1 MGVRLAARDREGRE
15 RLFRY
20 GARPP
25 FALERFSE
33 LADGR
38 IAYRLKA
45 PNRRGQTHRVMTPV
59 ECLARL
65 CALVPPPW
73 QPLVRFHGVFAPNH
87 AWRPLV
93 VPSRT
98 LTPASTT
105 ACRRPP
111 QRSLFPRAPCLPRED
126 DDTLPRPRAPRTHS
140 PPRAPRAANDARLEW
155 AALLARTFA
164 IDILRTQS
172 MKTC

>member
-1 MGVRLAARDREGRE
+1 MLASEATTAAR

-73 QPLVRFHGVFAPNH
+73 QPLVRFRA
-87 AWRPLV
+87 
-93 VPSRT
+93 
-98 LTPASTT
+98 TT
-105 ACRRPP
+105 
-111 QRSLFPRAPCLPRED
+111 S
-126 DDTLPRPRAPRTHS
+126 
-140 PPRAPRAANDARLEW
+140 
-155 AALLARTFA
+155 
-164 IDILRTQS
+164 
-172 MKTC
+172 